1 MDAQSDLP
9 SQSPVAVILAPMPP
23 LRTSVLANAPPGRS
37 QRTSPITGRRP
48 STSSGPT
55 EALEASTGSFQLN
68 IRSTPAKPPR
78 FLMTSEC
85 LPTLQLPPPQTDPTP
100 PRTKLSFVSTLWLN
114 PLVMTLSQLSG
125 VRADSGPKLYV
136 LLRRIH
142 PQKRTHVR
150 QILPSCWDG
159 KVWPLFNVP

>member
-1 MDAQSDLP
+1 MA
-9 SQSPVAVILAPMPP
+9 AVSAPMSP
-23 LRTSVLANAPPGRS
+23 LRIFEPANALPDRS
-37 QRTSPITGRRP
+37 SRTSLITGPRP
-48 STSSGPT
+48 YTSSGPT
-55 EALEASTGSFQLN
+55 EASQASREQFLSS
-68 IRSTPAKPPR
+68 ICSTLAKPPR

-85 LPTLQLPPPQTDPTP
+85 LPTLQLPPPQTNPTP
-100 PRTKLSFVSTLWLN
+100 PRTKLSFVSTLCLN